1 MKLKH
6 AQELNDQLAQ
16 GAFLTV
22 RNGDV
27 INTMTIGWGSIG
39 IMWGKPVLMVPV
51 RYSRFTYELLQN
63 ADEFTVSVPKNGTMK
78 KELAFA
84 GSKSGRE
91 VDKFE
96 SLNLTKVDSK
106 TIDTPVIGECEL
118 HYECKVVYK
127 DSMEPNLL
135 DSEID
140 GKWYPN
146 HNYHVLFYGEILA
159 EYK

>member
-6 AQELNDQLAQ
+6 VQELNDQLGQ

-51 RYSRFTYELLQN
+51 RYSRVTYELLQT
-63 ADEFTVSVPKNGTMK
+63 ADEFTVMVPTNGTMK

-84 GSKSGRE
+84 GSKSCRE
-91 VDKFE
+91 VDKF
-96 SLNLTKVDSK
+96 
-106 TIDTPVIGECEL
+106 
-118 HYECKVVYK
+118 
-127 DSMEPNLL
+127 
-135 DSEID
+135 
-140 GKWYPN
+140 
-146 HNYHVLFYGEILA
+146 
-159 EYK
+159 